1 MALEAV
7 DFDGKKEFAE
17 AFNFSQNYLA
27 SRAVM
32 QQMYWLLNSSEF
44 KSCNSKVHKFA
55 EYYVNKAL
63 ELSHEELEKQQGYV
77 FCMNWQNKLE
87 TPKC

>member
-63 ELSHEELEKQQGYV
+63 SCLMKNWKSNKV
-77 FCMNWQNKLE
+77 MSFCMNWQNKLE

>member
-7 DFDGKKEFAE
+7 DFDGKRNLLKPST
-17 AFNFSQNYLA
+17 FSKLFGL
-27 SRAVM
+27 RAVM

-63 ELSHEELEKQQGYV
+63 ELSHEEWKSNKV
-77 FCMNWQNKLE
+77 MSFCMNWQNKLE